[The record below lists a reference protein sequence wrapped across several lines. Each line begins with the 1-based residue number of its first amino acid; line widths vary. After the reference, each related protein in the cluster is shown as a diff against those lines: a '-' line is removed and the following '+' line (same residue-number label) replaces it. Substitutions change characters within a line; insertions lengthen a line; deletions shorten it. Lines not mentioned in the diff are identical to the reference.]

1 MKSKTTNRLSVLICT
16 MLVMSSMISAQVTG
30 DGNVVIQERD
40 VSNFTGIVVKSGI
53 DVMIKQGG
61 QQSLEIKAD
70 ENLQKYIISEV
81 EGGVLTV
88 YVKENTRIMRSHAM
102 DALIT
107 VNEISKIKVSGGGDL
122 SAGEFKAK
130 NASLKLTGGSDATIH
145 VDENLEV
152 EASGGS
158 QVWVSGDPEID
169 AKLSGGSK
177 VNKK

>member
-1 MKSKTTNRLSVLICT
+1 MTNSLVWMGILI
-16 MLVMSSMISAQVTG
+16 A
-30 DGNVVIQERD
+30 
-40 VSNFTGIVVKSGI
+40 
-53 DVMIKQGG
+53 
-61 QQSLEIKAD
+61 A
-70 ENLQKYIISEV
+70 
-81 EGGVLTV
+81 
-88 YVKENTRIMRSHAM
+88 MRS
-102 DALIT
+102 
-107 VNEISKIKVSGGGDL
+107 GGDL

-152 EASGGS
+152 EVTGGG